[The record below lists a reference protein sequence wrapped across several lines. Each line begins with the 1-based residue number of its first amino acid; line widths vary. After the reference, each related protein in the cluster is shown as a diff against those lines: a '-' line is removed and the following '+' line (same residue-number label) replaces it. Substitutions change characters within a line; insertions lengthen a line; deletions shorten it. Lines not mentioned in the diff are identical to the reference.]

1 MKHWHNLF
9 GALGKVITVSAS
21 TAPYDTVANFLREI
35 RHSVYD
41 KIKECKTTFNEG
53 RPLVL
58 VGFGHS
64 SLVAAHCALENA
76 SNVNATI
83 CLGFPLTAINGFRGV
98 CHLIFPHILTD
109 VISNIKD
116 LDDPLLET
124 TVPTLFVIG
133 QNSTMAT
140 LDDME
145 DFRERITKTETGLVV
160 VGGANDRLMISSSKK
175 KFDGITQ
182 AMVDRCIADEIYEFV
197 SNVLNPSSAPVQS
210 TTSRGTPNKST
221 NKSISFM
228 PGVTAIPKP
237 RRKRPSAREK
247 DKDRTPKP
255 KAGRKR
261 SKNELP
267 VPESKTVTPP
277 KPKHLSHIPEAFPS
291 TSTPNTSKPEAPI
304 LKPIISIPRLPEQT
318 PPRLEA
324 RPSHY
329 THLTPLELPPHTP
342 DKTKPE
348 DNNTPD
354 SNSTISVGSNDS
366 NGNPMIPRL
375 DSTPPN
381 TTPKSE
387 RHYGLSYGISEMPT
401 VISQSATRTGRQ
413 IRAPKSLD
421 V

>member
-1 MKHWHNLF
+1 M
-9 GALGKVITVSAS
+9 T
-21 TAPYDTVANFLREI
+21 
-35 RHSVYD
+35 
-41 KIKECKTTFNEG
+41 
-53 RPLVL
+53 
-58 VGFGHS
+58 
-64 SLVAAHCALENA
+64 
-76 SNVNATI
+76 
-83 CLGFPLTAINGFRGV
+83 
-98 CHLIFPHILTD
+98 
-109 VISNIKD
+109 KD

-160 VGGANDRLMISSSKK
+160 VGGANDRLLISSSKK

-182 AMVDRCIADEIYEFV
+182 AMVDRCIADEIYDFV
-197 SNVLNPSSAPVQS
+197 SNVLNPSSTPQQS
-210 TTSRGTPNKST
+210 SQSRGTPSKNT
-221 NKSISFM
+221 AHKSISFM

-247 DKDRTPKP
+247 EGRTPKP

-261 SKNELP
+261 AKAEPAHSK
-267 VPESKTVTPP
+267 SVTPP
-277 KPKHLSHIPEAFPS
+277 KPKHAEPNPS
-291 TSTPNTSKPEAPI
+291 TSTPNHPKPETPTH
-304 LKPIISIPRLPEQT
+304 LKPIISIPRMPDQT
-318 PPRLEA
+318 PHRSEGK
-324 RPSHY
+324 PSHF
-329 THLTPLELPPHTP
+329 TSLTPLELPPHTP
-342 DKTKPE
+342 DRTKPE
-348 DNNTPD
+348 DNTTPD

-366 NGNPMIPRL
+366 TGNPMIPTPN
-375 DSTPPN
+375 STP
-381 TTPKSE
+381 KAE